1 MFSRYDDD
9 DRYKHEDFDNILD
22 ETELDSMKEFL
33 NKYMKKEEKTVLTKK
48 LDKDEKIDK
57 SVGDKEIE
65 FKFDLPKLPVYKNM
79 FTKFGEN

>member
-9 DRYKHEDFDNILD
+9 DRYKHEDFDNTLD

-33 NKYMKKEEKTVLTKK
+33 DKYVEKEKTVLTKK
-48 LDKDEKIDK
+48 LDKDKKIDK